1 MRQIAEPWI
10 DIEVLRAGH
19 SGASNMPKG
28 SRDSTLIQIEQAQ
41 AALRDSIDK
50 ARELADES
58 ERLIRK
64 HREEIAKPP
73 NPAS

>member
-1 MRQIAEPWI
+1 
-10 DIEVLRAGH
+10 
-19 SGASNMPKG
+19 MPK
-28 SRDSTLIQIEQAQ
+28 RTKDETLIQIEQTQ

-50 ARELADES
+50 AKELADQS
-58 ERLIRK
+58 ERLIQK